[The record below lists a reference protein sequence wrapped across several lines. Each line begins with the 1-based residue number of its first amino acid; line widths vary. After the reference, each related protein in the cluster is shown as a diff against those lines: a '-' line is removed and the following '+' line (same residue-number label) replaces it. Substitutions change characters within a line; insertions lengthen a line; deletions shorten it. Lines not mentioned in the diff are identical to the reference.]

1 MYKLILT
8 IAMAA
13 MFTGCSSVKDSFPDN
28 ENNHCREKGNF
39 SEGGTLYYSNGS
51 SAYCQ
56 RKIPGAKLQV
66 AYKCG
71 LHFDGFC
78 K

>member
-1 MYKLILT
+1 MKHTLMI
-8 IAMAA
+8 IALMGLAA
-13 MFTGCSSVKDSFPDN
+13 CSSVKDSFPDN
-28 ENNHCREKGNF
+28 ETNSCREKGNF

-56 RKIPGAKLQV
+56 RKVPGAELKV

-71 LHFDGFC
+71 LEFHGFC